1 MKQTPE
7 EVQRLLLAYPRPAP
21 RSWKLR
27 RQPGSRYTLFVMRL
41 NDRAG
46 EMRYID
52 PELNRSVQAD
62 FGYVKLAGIMPA

>member
-7 EVQRLLLAYPRPAP
+7 EVQRLLFAHPRPAP

-46 EMRYID
+46 ETRYID
-52 PELNRSVQAD
+52 P
-62 FGYVKLAGIMPA
+62 